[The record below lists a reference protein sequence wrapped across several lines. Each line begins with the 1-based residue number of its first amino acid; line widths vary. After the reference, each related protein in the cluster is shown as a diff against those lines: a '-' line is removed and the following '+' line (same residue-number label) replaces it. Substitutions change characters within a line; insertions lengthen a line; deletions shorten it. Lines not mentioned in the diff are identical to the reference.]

1 MALNELYL
9 RTAFCCMACDGEI
22 ADEEVALLN
31 KLALTEQVFGDLDI
45 QMSINNYIESI
56 NKLGKVFLEEYL
68 EDVRNACLDDYS
80 SLQLVK
86 IAIDT
91 IEADNQVEYSEVSFF
106 KRIRKQLSIK
116 DEVILEAMPD
126 KEDYLLPD
134 VETEDIFD
142 WSFSFQ
148 SIQLPEL
155 KA

>member
-31 KLALTEQVFGDLDI
+31 KLDLTEQVFGDLDI

-68 EDVRNACLDDYS
+68 EDVRNACLDDSS

>member
-31 KLALTEQVFGDLDI
+31 KLTLTEQVFGDLDI

-68 EDVRNACLDDYS
+68 EDVRNACLDDSS

-142 WSFSFQ
+142 WSFSLQ

>member
-1 MALNELYL
+1 
-9 RTAFCCMACDGEI
+9 MACDGEI

-31 KLALTEQVFGDLDI
+31 KLVLTEQVFGDLDI

-68 EDVRNACLDDYS
+68 EDVKNAYLDDS
-80 SLQLVK
+80 TSLQLVK

>member
-1 MALNELYL
+1 
-9 RTAFCCMACDGEI
+9 MACDGEI

-56 NKLGKVFLEEYL
+56 NKLGMVFLEEYL
-68 EDVRNACLDDYS
+68 VDVKNANLDDTD

>member
-9 RTAFCCMACDGEI
+9 RTTFCCMACDDEI

-68 EDVRNACLDDYS
+68 EDVRNACLDDSS

>member
-1 MALNELYL
+1 MAINELYL

-68 EDVRNACLDDYS
+68 EDVRNACLDDSS
-80 SLQLVK
+80 SLKLVK

-134 VETEDIFD
+134 VETADIFD

>member
-1 MALNELYL
+1 
-9 RTAFCCMACDGEI
+9 MACDGEI

-68 EDVRNACLDDYS
+68 EDVRNAYLDDSS

>member
-9 RTAFCCMACDGEI
+9 RTVFCCMACDGEI

-31 KLALTEQVFGDLDI
+31 KLVLTEQVFGDLDI

-68 EDVRNACLDDYS
+68 EDVRNAYLDDS
-80 SLQLVK
+80 TSLQLVK

>member
-31 KLALTEQVFGDLDI
+31 KLVLTEQVFGDLDI

-68 EDVRNACLDDYS
+68 EDVRNAYLDDS
-80 SLQLVK
+80 TSLQLVK
-86 IAIDT
+86 IAIDI

>member
-1 MALNELYL
+1 MALNELCL

-68 EDVRNACLDDYS
+68 EDVRNACLDDSS
-80 SLQLVK
+80 SLKLVK

-116 DEVILEAMPD
+116 DEVILEAIPD

>member
-1 MALNELYL
+1 MALNELHL

-68 EDVRNACLDDYS
+68 EDVRNACLNDSS

>member
-31 KLALTEQVFGDLDI
+31 KLVLTEQVFGDLDI

-68 EDVRNACLDDYS
+68 EDVKNAYLDDS
-80 SLQLVK
+80 TSLQLVK

>member
-31 KLALTEQVFGDLDI
+31 KLALTEQVFGDPDI

-68 EDVRNACLDDYS
+68 EDVRNACLDDSS
-80 SLQLVK
+80 SLQLVN

>member
-9 RTAFCCMACDGEI
+9 RTVFCCMACDGEI

-31 KLALTEQVFGDLDI
+31 KLVLTEQVFGDLDI

-68 EDVRNACLDDYS
+68 EDVRNSYLDDS
-80 SLQLVK
+80 TSLQLVK

>member
-68 EDVRNACLDDYS
+68 EDVRNAYLDDSS